1 MEEILEIL
9 KYTLPAFIVGGTAY
23 LLVSRKLDEDRELQK
38 IKLHAEHGKEM
49 LPLRLQAYE
58 RLALFLERIDFVNL
72 LPRTNS
78 AEYTVK
84 DFQQALIITVKSEF
98 EHNLSQQI
106 YVSGEVWVAT
116 KIAKDETIKLI
127 NLVSASLDPAA
138 PSKELYTKLLEI
150 VLSNEGG
157 NAARR
162 SLGVLNT
169 EVKNLF

>member
-1 MEEILEIL
+1 MEDLLDIL
-9 KYTLPAFIVGGTAY
+9 KYTLPALIVGGTVY

-38 IKLHAEHGKEM
+38 IKIHTENRKEM

-58 RLALFLERIDFVNL
+58 RLALFLERLDLGNL
-72 LPRTNS
+72 LPRVNDP
-78 AEYTVK
+78 AYTVK
-84 DFQQALIITVKSEF
+84 DFQQALIITIKSEF

-106 YVSGEVWVAT
+106 YVSTDVWMAT

-127 NLVSASLDPAA
+127 NLVSASIDPQA

-150 VLSNEGG
+150 VISNEGG
-157 NAARR
+157 NSARR
-162 SLGVLNT
+162 SLNILNT